1 MCQALVRCQLEG
13 QDFAA
18 ALTALRPYS
27 VAGWHCHSV
36 HSALSVSPDRP
47 GETADLLGSCLG
59 RQTKA
64 LWGDCSVQALGMGSG
79 SAATSRGRGLSLPL
93 VQGSSM
99 EPAPDPRLH
108 RTSSQGSLRS
118 PDPRTPAAES
128 PFSFSRVLPGPPDK
142 GPVGRLFGPGAGDGL
157 WQRCD
162 LTRSRAVLATRAG
175 LQYGASTGPPPP
187 PDILAG
193 ELTLA

>member
-1 MCQALVRCQLEG
+1 MRCQLEG

-64 LWGDCSVQALGMGSG
+64 LWGEGSVQALGMGSG

-99 EPAPDPRLH
+99 EPALDPRLH

-128 PFSFSRVLPGPPDK
+128 PFSFS
-142 GPVGRLFGPGAGDGL
+142 
-157 WQRCD
+157 
-162 LTRSRAVLATRAG
+162 
-175 LQYGASTGPPPP
+175 
-187 PDILAG
+187 
-193 ELTLA
+193 